1 MGKNFDQAND
11 RHDDKHMG
19 RTSDAK
25 ERLMAAISELIWIGS
40 YGSTTIDQICEKAGV
55 KKGSFYYF
63 FDSKSELAVAAI
75 EAEFCA
81 RRAELDAIFSPMVP
95 PLERIIRLCDS
106 GCARQVELKEKF
118 GQVLGC
124 PLFTLGSEIC
134 TQEKGL
140 REKIREVLD
149 CHQRYI
155 ASAVREAHAAGLI
168 DAPDAD
174 AKARML
180 TAYFEGVLT
189 QARILNS
196 LEVLKEIP
204 EGVLSILGAKRQN
217 PVPV

>member
-1 MGKNFDQAND
+1 
-11 RHDDKHMG
+11 MG

-25 ERLMAAISELIWIGS
+25 ERLMAAISELIWTGS
-40 YGSTTIDQICEKAGV
+40 YGTTTIDQICEKAGV

-75 EAEFCA
+75 EAEFCI
-81 RRAELDAIFSPMVP
+81 RRVELDAIFSPMVP
-95 PLERIIRLCDS
+95 PLERIINLCEI
-106 GCARQVELKEKF
+106 GCARQTELKAKF

-134 TQEKGL
+134 TQEKVL
-140 REKIREVLD
+140 REKIQEILD

-155 ASAVREAHAAGLI
+155 ASAIREAHAAGLI
-168 DAPDAD
+168 EAPDA
-174 AKARML
+174 ASKARMV

-204 EGVLSILGAKRQN
+204 DGVLSILGAKRSGV
-217 PVPV
+217 VPV